1 MSKVANQ
8 LMQLKGINACFVI
21 GRTGTNE
28 TRISARSDGTINVQL
43 LCEKMG
49 GGGHF
54 GAAAAAFRDVAVSG
68 VESKLVDTLDTYLS
82 EAKSDSKGERE

>member
-1 MSKVANQ
+1 
-8 LMQLKGINACFVI
+8 MQLKGINACFVI

-28 TRISARSDGTINVQL
+28 TKVSARSDGSINVQL

-54 GAAAAAFRDVAVSG
+54 GMAAASFRDLPVAT
-68 VESKLVDTLDTYLS
+68 VESRLLDTLDTYLN
-82 EAKSDSKGERE
+82 EAKSDIQGAKE